1 MRVIRTAVVLVY
13 HAKSVLRKD
22 SPSSITPELRSRRIL
37 CRLLVQQQYLVRT
50 STRYQ
55 YIFIS
60 GMHKS
65 RRVWSTAV
73 HQQPC
78 RVSDRQYEYVT
89 VVYLSCV
96 EGVVLLLSLQCS
108 TGTRRIMYAV
118 DVYSVDYSRSSST
131 WYVRVLDISTRTY
144 LYQACIR
151 AGESHQQQMRL
162 SCSYACLI

>member
-22 SPSSITPELRSRRIL
+22 SPFSITPELRSRRIL
-37 CRLLVQQQYLVRT
+37 CRLLVQQYLVRT

-65 RRVWSTAV
+65 RRVSSTAV

-78 RVSDRQYEYVT
+78 RVSDRQYDYVT
-89 VVYLSCV
+89 VVYLSCD

-108 TGTRRIMYAV
+108 TGTRRIILLILNEMLKGCV
-118 DVYSVDYSRSSST
+118 NDVVIVMFSHPMSRALCCCRSRN
-131 WYVRVLDISTRTY
+131 YY
-144 LYQACIR
+144 
-151 AGESHQQQMRL
+151 
-162 SCSYACLI
+162 

>member
-65 RRVWSTAV
+65 RRVSSTAV

-89 VVYLSCV
+89 VVYLSCD

-108 TGTRRIMYAV
+108 TGTRRIILLILNEMLKGCAN
-118 DVYSVDYSRSSST
+118 DVVIIMFSHPMSRAICCCCRS
-131 WYVRVLDISTRTY
+131 
-144 LYQACIR
+144 
-151 AGESHQQQMRL
+151 
-162 SCSYACLI
+162 

>member
-1 MRVIRTAVVLVY
+1 MRSAIRVRTAVVLVY

-37 CRLLVQQQYLVRT
+37 CRLLVQQYLVRT

-55 YIFIS
+55 YIFMS

-65 RRVWSTAV
+65 RRVSSTAV

-89 VVYLSCV
+89 VVYLSCD
-96 EGVVLLLSLQCS
+96 EGVVLLLSLQCR
-108 TGTRRIMYAV
+108 TGTRRIILLILNEMLEGCAN
-118 DVYSVDYSRSSST
+118 DVVIVIFSHPKSRALCCCRSRN
-131 WYVRVLDISTRTY
+131 YY
-144 LYQACIR
+144 
-151 AGESHQQQMRL
+151 
-162 SCSYACLI
+162 